1 MAWSKNGTTTL
12 SSAGDS
18 QVLSIT
24 NTEFSLILNHELA
37 SGQLAGRINYDND
50 SGSKYAQRQSF
61 NGAAD
66 TTLTSQTVVYWS
78 ANDSVSDDQFI
89 VCYLCNIVGEEVLGM
104 FFGVSHGGAGAANDP
119 DRRENVHKFT
129 DTTALTSIDVSNAG
143 TGDFD
148 TGSNLTALNGDTTES
163 LVLGNIQS
171 GSRMEVTDTRKIYYW
186 NGSTFTEEA

>member
-1 MAWSKNGTTTL
+1 MAWAKLGTETL
-12 SSAGDS
+12 GSAGDS
-18 QVLSIT
+18 EVLSIT
-24 NTEFSLILNHELA
+24 NTKFSLILNHELA

-61 NGAAD
+61 NGGTD
-66 TTLTSQTVVYWS
+66 STLTSQTIVYWS

-129 DTTALTSIDVSNAG
+129 DTTTLTSIDVSNVG
-143 TGDFD
+143 TGSFD
-148 TGSNLTALNGDTTES
+148 TGSNLTAIG
-163 LVLGNIQS
+163 
-171 GSRMEVTDTRKIYYW
+171 TD
-186 NGSTFTEEA
+186 